1 MTESDL
7 QFIEKTTYG
16 LRWYVSQRGK
26 QGFDR
31 EIFEDM
37 ICHIMAVLSKWTG
50 ETWVGHKKNKRT
62 EMVFQNFFETF
73 VGLIGYINFFEKK
86 MSDTEKQLAN
96 MTVYNGVLYRYL
108 GSSSPCN
115 KECVEIEYNDI
126 YVSWSKNEQ
135 NDYIESKLY
144 GPLLWIK
151 AQTLPFDF
159 AIDLEGVDKFYQKI
173 TGENK
178 GVVRGKEREVVYP
191 TKRECILEVEER

>member
-16 LRWYVSQRGK
+16 LRWYISQRGK

-37 ICHIMAVLSKWTG
+37 IRHIMAVLSKWTG
-50 ETWVGHKKNKRT
+50 ETWVGQKKDKRI
-62 EMVFQNFFETF
+62 ESVFQNFFETL

-86 MSDTEKQLAN
+86 MADTEKEFAN
-96 MTVYNGVLYRYL
+96 IIVYNGVLYRYL
-108 GSSSPCN
+108 GSGSSCN
-115 KECVEIEYNDI
+115 KECVAIEYNDI

-151 AQTLPFDF
+151 AQTSPFDY
-159 AIDLEGVDKFYQKI
+159 AIDLEGLDKFYQKI

>member
-1 MTESDL
+1 MTELDL
-7 QFIEKTTYG
+7 QFIERTTNG
-16 LRWYVSQRGK
+16 LRWYISQRGQ

-37 ICHIMAVLSKWTG
+37 ICHIMEVLSKWTG
-50 ETWVGHKKNKRT
+50 ETWVGQKKDKKI
-62 EMVFQNFFETF
+62 ESVFQNFFETL

-86 MSDTEKQLAN
+86 MADTEKEFAN
-96 MTVYNGVLYRYL
+96 MIVYNGVLYRYL
-108 GSSSPCN
+108 GSGSSCN
-115 KECVEIEYNDI
+115 KESVEIEYNDI

-151 AQTLPFDF
+151 AQTSPFDY
-159 AIDLEGVDKFYQKI
+159 AIDLEGLDTFYQKI